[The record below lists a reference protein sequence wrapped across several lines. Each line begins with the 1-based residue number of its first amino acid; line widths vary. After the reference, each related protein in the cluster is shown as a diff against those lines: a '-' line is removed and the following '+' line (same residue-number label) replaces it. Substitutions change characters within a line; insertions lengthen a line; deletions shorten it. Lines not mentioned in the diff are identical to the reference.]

1 MKIIPWSWH
10 EASENRD
17 AFALLR
23 PYQKKE
29 KKIRRGAY
37 VYQHN
42 VLKITYIFTEI
53 EKYLDKENL

>member
-29 KKIRRGAY
+29 KKSDVVRMY
-37 VYQHN
+37 TN
-42 VLKITYIFTEI
+42 ITYSR
-53 EKYLDKENL
+53 